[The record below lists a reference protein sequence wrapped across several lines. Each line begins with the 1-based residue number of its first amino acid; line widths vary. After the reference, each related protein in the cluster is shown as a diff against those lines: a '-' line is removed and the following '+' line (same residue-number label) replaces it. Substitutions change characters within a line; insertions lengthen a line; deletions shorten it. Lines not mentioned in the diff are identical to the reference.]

1 MSFKLQVN
9 VSDELVEKIDII
21 AKALGVS
28 RSSLCAIWI
37 GQGAL
42 GYEKAFDTLERM
54 GNNSVSE
61 FNNIVKGIADEDTKD

>member
-9 VSDELVEKIDII
+9 VSDDLVEKIDII

-42 GYEKAFDTLERM
+42 GYEKVFDTLERM
-54 GNNSVSE
+54 GSASVE
-61 FNNIVKGIADEDTKD
+61 DFRKAVKETYEDKKD